1 MKRVFVTI
9 FSVCMFLLCGCSFS
23 PSMHNGS
30 NDIETLKGWS
40 FQSNPGTNDYS
51 LFFGLLNSN
60 DKYIVDDRSAF
71 DRITTDF
78 VYLPRNSTEKI
89 LHDTSERTSSLVVK
103 EIERDYQKYVLLDSV
118 YERFKQF
125 CASKS
130 GFDPEVCFNWIVD
143 DGLSKWGF

>member
-60 DKYIVDDRSAF
+60 DKYIAADVDVDIR
-71 DRITTDF
+71 
-78 VYLPRNSTEKI
+78 
-89 LHDTSERTSSLVVK
+89 
-103 EIERDYQKYVLLDSV
+103 
-118 YERFKQF
+118 
-125 CASKS
+125 
-130 GFDPEVCFNWIVD
+130 IVD
-143 DGLSKWGF
+143 DAVHMLVLRCHDGKYICANDHDQAADDPCKDRQRKVATRCDKDLLGLKKYA